1 MIKDSIVRKITA
13 PNPGVFTGDGTNS
26 YLVGVNDITLVDPG
40 PAISEHIDNLINLC
54 GNKLN
59 RIFVT
64 HTHNDHSPAA
74 KIIADKLKIPVYGNY
89 AKFSNYQDTS
99 FKPDFSFDDKMEFDF
114 EDSNIVAIHTPGHAS
129 NHFCFYIKQSGCL
142 ITGDHIMSGSTVVIG
157 PPDGNMHEYI
167 QSLKKLKEYK
177 IKYIAPGHGSNI
189 DQPNKAIDWIIN
201 HRLKREEKVL
211 DKMIQL
217 KHANLDRLVKSVYDD
232 VDVALHPIAKAS
244 LEAHL
249 IKLELEKKVL
259 RNKDEWIYSEGS

>member
-13 PNPGVFTGDGTNS
+13 PNPGVLTGDGTNS

-40 PAISEHIDNLINLC
+40 PAISEHIDNLINLG

-99 FKPDFSFDDKMEFDF
+99 FKPDFSFDDEMEFDF

-142 ITGDHIMSGSTVVIG
+142 ITGDHIMLKIIQNTI
-157 PPDGNMHEYI
+157 YI
-167 QSLKKLKEYK
+167 RTNYFAFGKRPLKNS
-177 IKYIAPGHGSNI
+177 ITCNFC
-189 DQPNKAIDWIIN
+189 
-201 HRLKREEKVL
+201 
-211 DKMIQL
+211 
-217 KHANLDRLVKSVYDD
+217 
-232 VDVALHPIAKAS
+232 HP
-244 LEAHL
+244 
-249 IKLELEKKVL
+249 
-259 RNKDEWIYSEGS
+259 